1 MNKQIQ
7 KVLYYIETHLED
19 DLDVEILAKVAGY
32 SRYHFCRIFKASVG
46 ESVISYY
53 TRLRVEIASLKV
65 INCDKSIIEVALEA
79 GYETPNGFNKAFKKI
94 FGMTPTTYKS
104 KQMYL
109 LKNYKDNIM
118 QTPKIVQRDEAYIV
132 YERDIGE
139 YTKSSQVAWEKL
151 TKKLNDLSDTLKD
164 QQECTDM
171 KFDSK
176 NRELLGICHDDP
188 STTAPENIRY
198 DAAISWSKKEIDFL
212 NEQGFETKKIPAGK
226 YATVLYKGDWDK
238 LIEGWTKIYIW
249 CEQNGYQ
256 FRDFS
261 PFEKYLNTLEEVSED
276 ELLTE
281 IYVPLEEVKN
291 ELLTEIF
298 EAVV

>member
-1 MNKQIQ
+1 MNRQIK
-7 KVLYYIETHLED
+7 KVLYYIETHLKD
-19 DLDVEILAKVAGY
+19 DLDLETLAKVAGY

-65 INCDKSIIEVALEA
+65 MSYNKSIIEVALEA

-109 LKNYKDNIM
+109 LKNFKDNMM
-118 QTPKIVQRDEAYIV
+118 QTPKIVQRDETYIV
-132 YERDIGE
+132 YERETGE
-139 YTKSSQVAWEKL
+139 YMKSSQIAWTRLSEQ
-151 TKKLNDLSDTLKD
+151 LNNLNITLKD
-164 QQECTDM
+164 QQECVDM
-171 KFDSK
+171 KFDSN
-176 NRELLGICHDDP
+176 NRELLGICHDNP
-188 STTAPENIRY
+188 STTAPKNIRY

-212 NEQGFETKKIPAGK
+212 NEQGFETKNIPAGK
-226 YATVLYKGDWDK
+226 YVTVLYKGNNDGNK
-238 LIEGWTKIYIW
+238 SLESWTKIYIW
-249 CEQNGYQ
+249 CEQNNYQ
-256 FRDFS
+256 FRDFP

-281 IYVPLEEVKN
+281 IYVPIK
-291 ELLTEIF
+291 
-298 EAVV
+298 